1 MTDAEAKD
9 STHHE
14 PDTDPKGRARISR
27 LVELPELQL
36 MLALLGLI
44 AAMLIMGAVLPK
56 LPTGAVLVLYV
67 LLWLPLLLVL
77 FMRRRMLR
85 HAWRRAY
92 VIDSSPW
99 QRWLRGG
106 PLMLIGQTMTAG
118 LLALALLVSL
128 ARETPASTWI
138 LLLLLV
144 PIWSIAWTP
153 LRTALAR
160 HLSPQIL
167 AFSTAAVL
175 RWLCAVALLTVLTAA
190 AFWQPVPDLGEATL
204 YEAARHFIL
213 QQRAESSFLQ
223 ALLEAAAAL
232 DGAGHWLA
240 QNWLHVLPSA
250 MRPLA
255 WSLVLVQQWLFI
267 WPFLLLCEALTH
279 VIYQH
284 GPADDSGPRP
294 RSPA

>member
-1 MTDAEAKD
+1 M
-9 STHHE
+9 
-14 PDTDPKGRARISR
+14 SR
-27 LVELPELQL
+27 LVELRELQL

-44 AAMLIMGAVLPK
+44 AAMLIMGALLPK
-56 LPTGAVLVLYV
+56 LPTGVVVSFYV
-67 LLWLPLLLVL
+67 LLWLPLLVL
-77 FMRRRMLR
+77 LFIRRRMLR

-92 VIDSSPW
+92 VIDSSPL

-106 PLMLIGQTMTAG
+106 PVMLLGQVMTSG
-118 LLALALLVSL
+118 VLALALLVSL
-128 ARETPASTWI
+128 ARETPTSTWI

-144 PIWSIAWTP
+144 PIWSIVWAP
-153 LRTALAR
+153 LRAALSR

-167 AFSTAAVL
+167 AFSTAGVL
-175 RWLCAVALLTVLTAA
+175 RWLCAVALLTLLTAS
-190 AFWQPVPDLGEATL
+190 AFWQPIPDLSEATL

-240 QNWLHVLPSA
+240 QNWLHALPFA

-284 GPADDSGPRP
+284 GPADDSDPQPR
-294 RSPA
+294 RPA